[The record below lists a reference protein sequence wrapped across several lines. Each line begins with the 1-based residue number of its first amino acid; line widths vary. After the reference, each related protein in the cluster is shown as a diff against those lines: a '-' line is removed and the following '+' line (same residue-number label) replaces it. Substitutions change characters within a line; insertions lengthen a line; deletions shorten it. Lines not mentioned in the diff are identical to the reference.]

1 MSKPLSQDDAPAPLF
16 TEQDVLCRTSVKNRE
31 QLLEA
36 MIRRI
41 AEQHDDIGDIS
52 EVLKAVI
59 AREEESSTVITADVA
74 VPHARLDNIDT
85 ARVAVATSADGIPFR
100 DNAPPVHLVILILA
114 PSHDPSLYLKV
125 AAAAARLIVTPD
137 FAKNAAA
144 CRTPSE
150 LVKFFQRGGMR
161 LPDYVCAA
169 DMMTPP
175 AYTLRDTNSVKDAI
189 DLIVRAGI
197 SEIPVVD
204 KEGDLVG
211 VASADEVLRICIP
224 EYMLWMEDLSSFS
237 NFEPF
242 GTLLRKESSTW
253 LADIMGDDYASVTV
267 DRPAIAVA
275 EAMARH
281 KTATCYVLD
290 GAKLAG
296 VITLP
301 HFLNKVFRD

>member
-1 MSKPLSQDDAPAPLF
+1 MSKPLPQDDAQASLF
-16 TEQDVLCRTSVKNRE
+16 SERDVLCRTPLKTRDDLV
-31 QLLEA
+31 EA

-41 AEQHDDIGDIS
+41 AENHDIGDPA
-52 EVLKAVI
+52 EAFQAVL
-59 AREEESSTVITADVA
+59 AREKESSTVITTDVA
-74 VPHARLDNIDT
+74 LPHARIDHLDAPRI
-85 ARVAVATSADGIPFR
+85 AVATSVEGVAFR
-100 DNAPPVHLVILILA
+100 EGTPPVHLVILILA

-144 CRTPSE
+144 CSTPAE
-150 LVKFFQRGGMR
+150 LVKFFQRGGMA

-175 AYTLRDTNSVKDAI
+175 EHTLRDTNSVKDAI
-189 DLIVRAGI
+189 DLIVRTGL

-211 VASADEVLRICIP
+211 VASAADVLRICIP
-224 EYMLWMEDLSSFS
+224 DYLLWMEDLSGFS

-242 GTLLRKESSTW
+242 ATLLRKESSTW
-253 LADIMGDDYASVTV
+253 IADITDDDSFASVQASQ
-267 DRPAIAVA
+267 PAIAVA

-281 KTATCYVLD
+281 KAAACYVVD
-290 GAKLAG
+290 GAKLVG
-296 VITLP
+296 VVTLP

>member
-1 MSKPLSQDDAPAPLF
+1 M
-16 TEQDVLCRTSVKNRE
+16 
-31 QLLEA
+31 
-36 MIRRI
+36 RRI
-41 AEQHDDIGDIS
+41 AERHDIGDPAAALQA
-52 EVLKAVI
+52 VL
-59 AREEESSTVITADVA
+59 AREAESSTVITSDVA
-74 VPHARLDNIDT
+74 VPHARLDHLEE
-85 ARVAVATSADGIPFR
+85 ARVAVATSARGIPFR
-100 DNAPPVHLVILILA
+100 DGAPPVHLVILILA
-114 PSHDPSLYLKV
+114 PSCDPGLYLKI

-144 CRTPSE
+144 CATPAE

-175 AYTLRDTNSVKDAI
+175 EYTLRDTNSVKDAI
-189 DLIVRAGI
+189 DLIVRAGV

-211 VASADEVLRICIP
+211 VASADEVLRLCMP
-224 EYMLWMEDLSSFS
+224 DYLLWMEDLSGFS

-242 GTLLRKESSTW
+242 AMLLRKEASTW
-253 LADIMGDDYASVTV
+253 LADIMGDEFASVSV

-281 KTATCYVLD
+281 KAAVCYVLD

>member
-1 MSKPLSQDDAPAPLF
+1 MSKPLPQDDASAPLF
-16 TEQDVLCRTSVKNRE
+16 TEQDVLCRTVLRE
-31 QLLEA
+31 REPLLEA

-41 AEQHDDIGDIS
+41 AEHHDIGDPAA
-52 EVLKAVI
+52 VLRAVL
-59 AREEESSTVITADVA
+59 AREAESSTVITSDVA
-74 VPHARLDNIDT
+74 LPHARLDDLDEPC
-85 ARVAVATSADGIPFR
+85 VAVATSVAGVPFR
-100 DNAPPVHLVILILA
+100 DSAPPVHLIILILA

-144 CRTPSE
+144 CTSPAE

-175 AYTLRDTNSVKDAI
+175 MYTLRDTDSVKDAI
-189 DLIVRAGI
+189 DLIVRTGLA
-197 SEIPVVD
+197 EIPVVD
-204 KEGDLVG
+204 KDGDLVG
-211 VASADEVLRICIP
+211 VASADAVLRVCIP
-224 EYMLWMEDLSSFS
+224 DYMLWMEDLSSFS

-242 GTLLRKESSTW
+242 GTLLRKEGSTW
-253 LADIMGDDYASVTV
+253 LADIMSDEFASVSV

-281 KTATCYVLD
+281 KASECYVVD

-301 HFLNKVFRD
+301 HFLNKIFRD

>member
-1 MSKPLSQDDAPAPLF
+1 
-16 TEQDVLCRTSVKNRE
+16 
-31 QLLEA
+31 

-41 AEQHDDIGDIS
+41 AERHDVGDPA
-52 EVLKAVI
+52 EVLRAVI
-59 AREEESSTVITADVA
+59 AREEESSTVITSDVA
-74 VPHARLDNIDT
+74 IPHARLDHLD
-85 ARVAVATSADGIPFR
+85 APLVAVATSAGGIRFR

-114 PSHDPSLYLKV
+114 PAHDPSLYLKV
-125 AAAAARLIVTPD
+125 ASAAARLIVTPD

-144 CRTPSE
+144 CTSPAE

-175 AYTLRDTNSVKDAI
+175 SHTLRDTNSVKDAI
-189 DLIVRAGI
+189 DLIVRTGL

-211 VASADEVLRICIP
+211 VATADAVLSLCIP
-224 EYMLWMEDLSSFS
+224 DYLLWMEDLSGFS
-237 NFEPF
+237 SFEPF
-242 GTLLRKESSTW
+242 ATLLRKESSTW
-253 LADIMGDDYASVTV
+253 LADITSDEFACVSV

-281 KTATCYVLD
+281 KAAVCYVVD

-296 VITLP
+296 VVTLP

>member
-1 MSKPLSQDDAPAPLF
+1 MSKPLPQDDASAPLF
-16 TEQDVLCRTSVKNRE
+16 TEQDVLCRTLYKNRE

-41 AEQHDDIGDIS
+41 AEQHDIGDIS
-52 EVLKAVI
+52 EVLKAVV
-59 AREEESSTVITADVA
+59 AREEESSTVITSDVA
-74 VPHARLDNIDT
+74 VPHARLDNLDT
-85 ARVAVATSADGIPFR
+85 ARVAVATSAEGIKFR
-100 DNAPPVHLVILILA
+100 DNAPPVHLIILILA

-144 CRTPSE
+144 CETPAA

-169 DMMTPP
+169 DMMIPP
-175 AYTLRDTNSVKDAI
+175 VYTLRDTNSVKDAI
-189 DLIVRAGI
+189 DLIVRTGLA
-197 SEIPVVD
+197 EIPVVD

-211 VASADEVLRICIP
+211 VASADAVLRVCIP

-242 GTLLRKESSTW
+242 GTLLRKEGSTW
-253 LADIMGDDYASVTV
+253 LADIMSDEFASVSV

-281 KTATCYVLD
+281 KAPACYVLD
-290 GAKLAG
+290 GAKLVG
-296 VITLP
+296 VVTLP

>member
-16 TEQDVLCRTSVKNRE
+16 TEQDVLCRTPVKNRE

-144 CRTPSE
+144 CETPAA

-169 DMMTPP
+169 DMMKPP

-211 VASADEVLRICIP
+211 VASADDVLRVCIP
-224 EYMLWMEDLSSFS
+224 DYLLWMEDLSSYA

-242 GTLLRKESSTW
+242 ETLLRKESSTW
-253 LADIMGDDYASVTV
+253 LADITDDDYASVQA
-267 DRPAIAVA
+267 DGPAIAVA
-275 EAMARH
+275 ESMARRS
-281 KTATCYVLD
+281 ADVCYVLE
-290 GAKLAG
+290 GARLVG
-296 VITLP
+296 VVTLP
-301 HFLNKVFRD
+301 RFLHNVFRD

>member
-1 MSKPLSQDDAPAPLF
+1 MPKPPPADASTAYF
-16 TEQDVLCRTSVKNRE
+16 FSEQDVLCRTDIADRE
-31 QLLEA
+31 PLLRA
-36 MIRRI
+36 MVGRI
-41 AEQHDDIGDIS
+41 AAHHDIGDP
-52 EVLKAVI
+52 EEALRAVLL
-59 AREEESSTVITADVA
+59 RENKSSTVITADVA
-74 VPHARLDNIDT
+74 VPHARLDHLEEPC
-85 ARVAVATSADGIPFR
+85 VAVATSTRGIPFR
-100 DNAPPVHLVILILA
+100 EGAAPVRLVILILA
-114 PSHDPSLYLKV
+114 PSCDPGLYLKI

-137 FAKNAAA
+137 FARRAAA
-144 CRTPSE
+144 CETPAA
-150 LVKFFQRGGMR
+150 LVQFFQRGGMQ

-175 AYTLRDTNSVKDAI
+175 EHVLRDTNSVKDAI
-189 DLIVRAGI
+189 DLIVRSGL

-211 VASADEVLRICIP
+211 IASADAVLSICMP
-224 EYMLWMEDLSSFS
+224 DYLLWMDDLSSFS

-242 GTLLRKESSTW
+242 ATLLRKESSTW
-253 LADIMGDDYASVTV
+253 LADIMSDEYPAVAV

-275 EAMARH
+275 EALARH
-281 KTATCYVLD
+281 KAATCYVLD